1 MKRQMTLNVFTS
13 LWQKAKGLAFCLI
26 LLSFLAGSTGVYGKT
41 VVINEIAPSN
51 SLIADPAG
59 ETNDWIELYNTTSSA
74 INLSGYYLSD
84 SKSHLKK
91 FMFPSGAS
99 IPANKYLI
107 IWADGDTLQAGL
119 HTSFKLSSSGESL
132 YLSNASAQIIDEVT
146 FGLGTGD
153 MSYSRV
159 PDGADT
165 FVWQSFTHNKTNSGV
180 VADIYTYDLN
190 TDGIVI
196 NEYSPINSPLEKSYS
211 GAVNIERGITFIEF
225 NLKQGTTVLDN
236 EKIPILKEGEST
248 YCLDLTNENVKV
260 PATTTG
266 KVLAD
271 GLNTAVT
278 NYVLFKGTLDITS
291 KAVFTIVSSKGV
303 TANLDTN
310 NKSITISSLDSIVS
324 IGTVTL
330 TAKNTTGTFTY
341 GTKVFT
347 ITKEKNGTNSIIY
360 SILPST
366 NFVSRDNN
374 GIPNIASIT
383 CDQMKRTG
391 SANAIKTSE
400 KAIYYTDY
408 LTDQDGES
416 DDWIELYNNSS
427 SSINLLGYYLSDKT
441 SNPRLWAFPD
451 TSIAPG
457 GYIIVWADND
467 DDIGQAGLHAHFQLS
482 GLGETLLLTNQT
494 TVIGR
499 TSYEIAFSNKSYAR
513 IPNGKGEYAI
523 QAPSFSSSN
532 GGNFTEN
539 LTTAGVVINEIVP
552 VNLTVKADQEGGYDD
567 FIELFNNSSSAV
579 NLSNYYLSDDAAN
592 PSKWPFPYG
601 TTIAAGGY
609 FIVWADEDPEGF
621 NDNNKAHASFRLA
634 AEGETILLT
643 DGTKIIDK
651 VTYNKAVPDSG
662 YARIT
667 NGTGTNFYW
676 QTATY
681 KKTNGTTIP
690 VSEEIITEVP
700 EQEFVVAHNRN
711 NQLLTVTLANDES
724 KKITVYSI
732 TAAVQYSGIIN
743 GSISIPTS
751 DWKNGV
757 YLISIGNKEK
767 VKKVVILK

>member
-1 MKRQMTLNVFTS
+1 MKKQMTLNVFAN

-99 IPANKYLI
+99 IPANGYLI

-132 YLSNASAQIIDEVT
+132 YLSNAAAQTIDEVT

-165 FVWQSFTHNKTNSGV
+165 FVWQSFTHNKTNIGG

-196 NEYSPINSPLEKSYS
+196 NEYSP
-211 GAVNIERGITFIEF
+211 
-225 NLKQGTTVLDN
+225 
-236 EKIPILKEGEST
+236 
-248 YCLDLTNENVKV
+248 
-260 PATTTG
+260 
-266 KVLAD
+266 
-271 GLNTAVT
+271 LNM
-278 NYVLFKGTLDITS
+278 
-291 KAVFTIVSSKGV
+291 
-303 TANLDTN
+303 
-310 NKSITISSLDSIVS
+310 SI
-324 IGTVTL
+324 
-330 TAKNTTGTFTY
+330 A
-341 GTKVFT
+341 
-347 ITKEKNGTNSIIY
+347 
-360 SILPST
+360 
-366 NFVSRDNN
+366 
-374 GIPNIASIT
+374 
-383 CDQMKRTG
+383 
-391 SANAIKTSE
+391 
-400 KAIYYTDY
+400 
-408 LTDQDGES
+408 DQDGEF

-609 FIVWADEDPEGF
+609 LIVWADEDIIDGYG
-621 NDNNKAHASFRLA
+621 AHASFRLA